1 MVSRVLESIVF
12 KIMTYNNVTQNETP
26 TKSLQ
31 SKRDNLNLL
40 FSVCTSNKTA
50 TPIKLNQK
58 HLIISDAEVVSEM
71 S

>member
-26 TKSLQ
+26 TKSLR

-58 HLIISDAEVVSEM
+58 H
-71 S
+71 

>member
-1 MVSRVLESIVF
+1 MVSRVIESIVF

-31 SKRDNLNLL
+31 SKGDNFNLL

-50 TPIKLNQK
+50 TLET
-58 HLIISDAEVVSEM
+58 LIISDAEVVSEM

>member
-1 MVSRVLESIVF
+1 MVSRVIESIVF

-58 HLIISDAEVVSEM
+58 H
-71 S
+71 

>member
-1 MVSRVLESIVF
+1 MVSRVIESIVF
-12 KIMTYNNVTQNETP
+12 KIMTYNNVKQNETP

-31 SKRDNLNLL
+31 SKGDNFNLL

-50 TPIKLNQK
+50 TPET
-58 HLIISDAEVVSEM
+58 LIISDAEVVSEM

>member
-1 MVSRVLESIVF
+1 MVSRVIESIVF
-12 KIMTYNNVTQNETP
+12 KIMTYNNVKQNETS

-31 SKRDNLNLL
+31 SKGDNFNLL

-50 TPIKLNQK
+50 TPET
-58 HLIISDAEVVSEM
+58 LIISVAEVVSEM

>member
-1 MVSRVLESIVF
+1 MVSRVKESIVF
-12 KIMTYNNVTQNETP
+12 KIMTYNNVKQNETP

-31 SKRDNLNLL
+31 SKGDNFNLL

-50 TPIKLNQK
+50 TLET
-58 HLIISDAEVVSEM
+58 LIISDAEVVSEM

>member
-1 MVSRVLESIVF
+1 MVSRVIESIVF
-12 KIMTYNNVTQNETP
+12 KIMTYNNVKQNETP

-50 TPIKLNQK
+50 TPET
-58 HLIISDAEVVSEM
+58 LIISDAEVVSEM

>member
-12 KIMTYNNVTQNETP
+12 KIMTYNNVKQNETP

-31 SKRDNLNLL
+31 SKGDNFNLL

-50 TPIKLNQK
+50 TLET
-58 HLIISDAEVVSEM
+58 LIISDAEVVSEM

>member
-1 MVSRVLESIVF
+1 MVSRVIESIVF
-12 KIMTYNNVTQNETP
+12 KIMTNNNVKQNETP

-31 SKRDNLNLL
+31 SKGDNFNLL

-50 TPIKLNQK
+50 TPET
-58 HLIISDAEVVSEM
+58 LIISDAEVVSEM

>member
-1 MVSRVLESIVF
+1 MVSMVKESIVF
-12 KIMTYNNVTQNETP
+12 KIMTYNNVKQNETP

-31 SKRDNLNLL
+31 SKGDNFNLL

-50 TPIKLNQK
+50 TPET
-58 HLIISDAEVVSEM
+58 LIISDAEVVSEM

>member
-1 MVSRVLESIVF
+1 MVSRVIESIVF

-50 TPIKLNQK
+50 TPET
-58 HLIISDAEVVSEM
+58 LIISDAEVVSEM

>member
-1 MVSRVLESIVF
+1 MVSRVIESIVF
-12 KIMTYNNVTQNETP
+12 KIMTYNNVKQNETP

-31 SKRDNLNLL
+31 SKGDNFNLL

-50 TPIKLNQK
+50 TPET
-58 HLIISDAEVVSEM
+58 LIISDAEVMSEM

>member
-1 MVSRVLESIVF
+1 
-12 KIMTYNNVTQNETP
+12 MTYNNVKQNETP

-31 SKRDNLNLL
+31 SKGDNFNLL

-50 TPIKLNQK
+50 TPET
-58 HLIISDAEVVSEM
+58 LIISDAEVVSEM

>member
-1 MVSRVLESIVF
+1 MVSRVKESIVF
-12 KIMTYNNVTQNETP
+12 KIMTYNNVKQNETP

-31 SKRDNLNLL
+31 SKGDNFNLL

-50 TPIKLNQK
+50 TPET
-58 HLIISDAEVVSEM
+58 LIISDAEVVSEM

>member
-1 MVSRVLESIVF
+1 MVSREIESIVF
-12 KIMTYNNVTQNETP
+12 KIMTYNNVKQNETP

-31 SKRDNLNLL
+31 SKGDNFNLL

-50 TPIKLNQK
+50 TPET
-58 HLIISDAEVVSEM
+58 LIISDAEVVSEM

>member
-50 TPIKLNQK
+50 TPET
-58 HLIISDAEVVSEM
+58 LIISDAEVVSEM

>member
-1 MVSRVLESIVF
+1 MVSRVIESIVF
-12 KIMTYNNVTQNETP
+12 KIMTYNNVKQNETP

-50 TPIKLNQK
+50 TLET
-58 HLIISDAEVVSEM
+58 LIISDAEVVSEM

>member
-1 MVSRVLESIVF
+1 MVSRVIESIVF

-31 SKRDNLNLL
+31 SKGDNFNLL

-50 TPIKLNQK
+50 TPET
-58 HLIISDAEVVSEM
+58 LIISDAEVVSEM

>member
-12 KIMTYNNVTQNETP
+12 KIMTYNNVKQNETP

-31 SKRDNLNLL
+31 SKGDNFNLL

-50 TPIKLNQK
+50 TPET
-58 HLIISDAEVVSEM
+58 LIISDAEVVSEM

>member
-1 MVSRVLESIVF
+1 MVSRVIESIVF
-12 KIMTYNNVTQNETP
+12 KIMTYNNVKQNETP

-31 SKRDNLNLL
+31 SQGDNFNLL

-50 TPIKLNQK
+50 TPET
-58 HLIISDAEVVSEM
+58 LIISDAEVVSEM

>member
-1 MVSRVLESIVF
+1 MVSRVIESIVF
-12 KIMTYNNVTQNETP
+12 KIMTYNNVKQNETP

-31 SKRDNLNLL
+31 SKGDNFNLL

-50 TPIKLNQK
+50 TLET
-58 HLIISDAEVVSEM
+58 LIISDAEVVSEM

>member
-1 MVSRVLESIVF
+1 MVSRVIESIVF
-12 KIMTYNNVTQNETP
+12 KIMTYNNVKQNETP

-31 SKRDNLNLL
+31 SKGDNFNLL

-50 TPIKLNQK
+50 TPKT
-58 HLIISDAEVVSEM
+58 LIISDAEVVSEM

>member
-1 MVSRVLESIVF
+1 MVSRVIESIVF
-12 KIMTYNNVTQNETP
+12 KIMTYNDVKQNETP

-31 SKRDNLNLL
+31 SKGDNFNLL

-50 TPIKLNQK
+50 TPET
-58 HLIISDAEVVSEM
+58 LIISDAEVVSEM

>member
-1 MVSRVLESIVF
+1 MVSRVIESIVF
-12 KIMTYNNVTQNETP
+12 KIMTYNNVKQNETP

-31 SKRDNLNLL
+31 SKGDNFNL

-50 TPIKLNQK
+50 TPET
-58 HLIISDAEVVSEM
+58 LIISDAEVVSEM

>member
-31 SKRDNLNLL
+31 SKGDNFNLL

-50 TPIKLNQK
+50 TPET
-58 HLIISDAEVVSEM
+58 LIISDAEVVSEM

>member
-50 TPIKLNQK
+50 TLET
-58 HLIISDAEVVSEM
+58 LIISDAEVVSEM